1 MLHCCQKTI
10 SSNFSFR
17 IHAHIYALKMW
28 CVMQMIIPSVI
39 WIWIFTIFSQ
49 IYERQFNFSSV
60 KSVWGECNPHSPYV
74 TLKAGPKT
82 HGRHPTPH
90 WAYLLV
96 MATLLNHRLSNF
108 ENQLVC
114 CSFRDEISAAS
125 YKHITY
131 STHSSGS
138 RTTVW
143 TRVIDILYKHASWIY
158 IIRYMQHG
166 NIHHWHGAGK
176 RRL

>member
-1 MLHCCQKTI
+1 MCYIVVRKQLALISVSEYMLI
-10 SSNFSFR
+10 L
-17 IHAHIYALKMW
+17 YALKMW

-60 KSVWGECNPHSPYV
+60 MSVWGECNPHSPYV

-114 CSFRDEISAAS
+114 CSFVMKFQLHHTNILHTA
-125 YKHITY
+125 HILQDQGPL
-131 STHSSGS
+131 SGPGS
-138 RTTVW
+138 
-143 TRVIDILYKHASWIY
+143 
-158 IIRYMQHG
+158 
-166 NIHHWHGAGK
+166 
-176 RRL
+176 